1 MAGNVSVR
9 GLYSYFFPLS
19 TLAGDATE
27 AGRRVPLQVVEELTR
42 GQHRR
47 LLESQQPLDRGD
59 TGPRPGAV
67 PAQDGRPLDRAAQ
80 HAMPL
85 RDVPCGEIEVGRA
98 AQEGE
103 LEAVLEG
110 VADQP
115 AIWAAQG
122 DEAVAEAAAEEA

>member
-9 GLYSYFFPLS
+9 GLYSYFFSLS
-19 TLAGDATE
+19 TLSGDATE
-27 AGRRVPLQVVEELTR
+27 AGRRVPLQVIEELTR

-85 RDVPCGEIEVGRA
+85 REGQKVQFEIERGQQGKLSATNLRA
-98 AQEGE
+98 G
-103 LEAVLEG
+103 
-110 VADQP
+110 
-115 AIWAAQG
+115 
-122 DEAVAEAAAEEA
+122 